1 MAHSAIQ
8 QNYFPKTVKESKDE
22 NKKKG
27 KNREKAK
34 DNCPLNCGNCRNGTD
49 KRHCKNGAEK
59 RDKPKMVSYNIYYKQ
74 NISEYN

>member
-8 QNYFPKTVKESKDE
+8 QNYYPKPVKESKDE

-34 DNCPLNCGNCRNGTD
+34 DNCPLDCGQCRNGSD
-49 KRHCKNGAEK
+49 KKHCKNGAEK

-74 NISEYN
+74 NISDYN